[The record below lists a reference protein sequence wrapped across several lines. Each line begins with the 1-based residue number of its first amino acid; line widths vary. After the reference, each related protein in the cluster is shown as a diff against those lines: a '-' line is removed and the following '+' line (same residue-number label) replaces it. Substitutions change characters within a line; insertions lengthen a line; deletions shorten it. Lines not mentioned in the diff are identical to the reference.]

1 VIVPFVLDRIAFMTV
16 SLDEFAFSFAPS
28 LTDRSPARKGRSGQK
43 FRKTRLTCVNGAGR
57 ASAGRWRRIQD
68 SDLDR
73 DISAS
78 VASRFRPVV
87 SFRDN
92 ASVAA

>member
-1 VIVPFVLDRIAFMTV
+1 MTV

-28 LTDRSPARKGRSGQK
+28 LTDQWSARKGCSGQK
-43 FRKTRLTCVNGAGR
+43 FGKTRLTCVNGAT
-57 ASAGRWRRIQD
+57 SALADHSAFSQD
-68 SDLDR
+68 FDPDR
-73 DISAS
+73 DIPASAS
-78 VASRFRPVV
+78 SRFWSVV